1 MKIVGLTGG
10 IGSGKSTVGE
20 MFRELGVPVYN
31 SDIQA
36 KILMGESK
44 ELQEQIRGLLGAE
57 SYENG
62 VLNRAFIANKVFKDK
77 ELLQA
82 LNSIVHPAVRQ
93 HFLQWAKKQNVPYI
107 IQEAAIIFENNSV
120 DFYDKIILVTAPK
133 DVRVYRV
140 VKRDQVEAKKVEDR
154 MENQWPD
161 EKKEEVS
168 DFVIHNT
175 DLEQTLK
182 EVYKVHEI
190 LLKM

>member
-10 IGSGKSTVGE
+10 IGSGKSTVGA
-20 MFRELGVPVYN
+20 MFQALGVPVYN
-31 SDIQA
+31 SDVQA
-36 KILMGESK
+36 KILMAESK
-44 ELQEQIRGLLGAE
+44 ELQEDIRGLLGAE

-62 VLNRAFIANKVFKDK
+62 VLNRTFIANKVFKDK

-82 LNSIVHPAVRQ
+82 LNRIVHPAVRQ
-93 HFLQWAKKQNVPYI
+93 HFLQWAKKQNAAYV

-133 DVRVYRV
+133 EDRVNRV

-154 MENQWPD
+154 MKNQWPD
-161 EKKEEVS
+161 QKKEEVS

-182 EVYKVHEI
+182 EVQRVHKI